1 MERLA
6 DNLAQRLLLGGR
18 SGLSG
23 TERDFAAQYAAMV
36 QNGQLFGATDLRLA
50 KIIANKCGR
59 PGAVDGRDKRR
70 RR

>member
-6 DNLAQRLLLGGR
+6 VDLAQRLLLGGR

-36 QNGQLFGATDLRLA
+36 QAGQLFSATDLRLA
-50 KIIANKCGR
+50 KIIASKCGR
-59 PGAVDGRDKRR
+59 PGVQNRR

>member
-36 QNGQLFGATDLRLA
+36 QAGQSFSATDLRLA
-50 KIIANKCGR
+50 KIIASKCGR
-59 PGAVDGRDKRR
+59 PRAVDRRDRR
-70 RR
+70 